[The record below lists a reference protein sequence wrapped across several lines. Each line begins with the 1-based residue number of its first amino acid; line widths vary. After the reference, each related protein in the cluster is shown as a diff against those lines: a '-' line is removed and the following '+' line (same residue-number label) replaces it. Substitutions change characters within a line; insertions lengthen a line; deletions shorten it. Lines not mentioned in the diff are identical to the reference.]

1 MSFPEGQHPGEGEG
15 HEGEGLV
22 TVRGKG
28 QDTRWGGGVIG
39 GDRRELFGEIGGSY
53 WGR

>member
-28 QDTRWGGGVIG
+28 QDIG
-39 GDRRELFGEIGGSY
+39 GDRRELLGEIGGSY